1 MEIAKTII
9 SQYPTTFADKTG
21 DGQPL
26 GCGYYSLL
34 KQLKTRVEHVNRD
47 NVSSRI
53 QQPRKRPTS
62 ENGSDAVIK
71 RGQSELDSYG

>member
-1 MEIAKTII
+1 MEIGKTII

-21 DGQPL
+21 DGEPV

-47 NVSSRI
+47 S
-53 QQPRKRPTS
+53 QQQNPTS
-62 ENGSDAVIK
+62 
-71 RGQSELDSYG
+71 